1 MVSRWS
7 VRRLIRWNG
16 DCRSAAWPEM
26 ARMTAAE
33 WVASTV
39 DHRRPRLVELL
50 GLASG
55 HSVRIAKMQ
64 RLVDTLERE
73 AEESGGC
80 AGVSFGAIRGVHG
93 VLFPPDTM
101 ECLVSAVRHGLNN
114 FARMLPGT
122 IAMVRPT
129 RRDHEQECRL
139 QVFVTCAGRSIWN
152 ALDAGSVDTMLER
165 AVQAVDGVWATHA
178 VPAIQTE
185 RARFALQLRL
195 LRNLLDAPAKSPE
208 KVAHALRAAEVMA
221 KGTDIQLGESRADL
235 RAAITRVE
243 KKLAEGVDSCCWH
256 GIRIGPEG
264 VPLVGPSA
272 HAPLVA
278 DGKAHVA
285 PAEVEMELFLPV
297 VQAAYAIRALVY
309 KGYLRLD
316 VLSSEVVKRMAVD
329 DLDRFTR
336 THMRLQAELNT
347 YRGFDPY
354 FTISDA
360 APPLPAFASPPR
372 QASSPPPT
380 SEVRTHDPIFRQV
393 DLESRVSAADVPFD
407 RALAGLKLVPMDLEV
422 DYAVTATVLVA
433 ASGHPRCL
441 TKIELLS
448 KVLLPRVRVLL
459 KKHAR
464 EFLEASLTQKIG
476 AVLKRLAAL
485 EIEGVEIEFVTG
497 RQCGIRFSGL
507 HSVRLSC
514 LALSTLLRQMEQGG
528 EEVPWRRVV
537 RYRKRDRRS

>member
-1 MVSRWS
+1 
-7 VRRLIRWNG
+7 
-16 DCRSAAWPEM
+16 M

-33 WVASTV
+33 WVASQV
-39 DHRRPRLVELL
+39 DYRRPRLVELL

-55 HSVRIAKMQ
+55 HSARISKMQ
-64 RLVDTLERE
+64 RLVETLERE

-80 AGVSFGAIRGVHG
+80 AGVSFDGIRGVHG

-101 ECLVSAVRHGLNN
+101 ECLTSAVRCGLNN
-114 FARMLPGT
+114 FVRVLIVS
-122 IAMVRPT
+122 IAMVRPPPSH
-129 RRDHEQECRL
+129 RDHEQECRL
-139 QVFVTCAGRSIWN
+139 EVFKTCAGRSIWN
-152 ALDAGSVDTMLER
+152 AIDAGPAETMLER

-178 VPAIQTE
+178 VPAIQSE
-185 RARFALQLRL
+185 RARFAQQLRL

-208 KVAHALRAAEVMA
+208 KMAHARRAAEAMA

-235 RAAITRVE
+235 RAAISRVE
-243 KKLAEGVDSCCWH
+243 QKLAEGVDSCCWH

-278 DGKAHVA
+278 EGKAHVA
-285 PAEVEMELFLPV
+285 SAEVEVELFLSV

-316 VLSSEVVKRMAVD
+316 VLSSEVVKRMALG
-329 DLDRFTR
+329 DLDTFTR
-336 THMRLQAELNT
+336 THMRLQAELKT
-347 YRGFDPY
+347 YKGFDPY

-360 APPLPAFASPPR
+360 APPLPAFTSPPR

-380 SEVRTHDPIFRQV
+380 SDVQTDDPIFRQV
-393 DLESRVSAADVPFD
+393 DLESRVIASDVPFD

-422 DYAVTATVLVA
+422 DYAVTATALVA
-433 ASGHPRCL
+433 ASGHPKCL

-459 KKHAR
+459 QKHGR
-464 EFLEASLTQKIG
+464 EFTEASLTQKIG
-476 AVLKRLAAL
+476 AVLRRLAAL
-485 EIEGVEIEFVTG
+485 EIEGVEVEFVTG

-507 HSVRLSC
+507 HAVRLSC

-528 EEVPWRRVV
+528 EEVPWRRAV

>member
-1 MVSRWS
+1 
-7 VRRLIRWNG
+7 
-16 DCRSAAWPEM
+16 
-26 ARMTAAE
+26 MTAAE
-33 WVASTV
+33 WVASQV

-55 HSVRIAKMQ
+55 HSARISKMQ
-64 RLVDTLERE
+64 RLVETLERE

-80 AGVSFGAIRGVHG
+80 AGVSFEGIRDTHG

-101 ECLVSAVRHGLNN
+101 ECLISAVRHGLNN

-122 IAMVRPT
+122 IAMVRPS

-139 QVFVTCAGRSIWN
+139 EVFVTCAGRSIWN
-152 ALDAGSVDTMLER
+152 ALDAGPADTMRER
-165 AVQAVDGVWATHA
+165 ALQAVDGVWATHA

-208 KVAHALRAAEVMA
+208 KVKHARRAAEEMA
-221 KGTDIQLGESRADL
+221 RGTDIQLRESRADL
-235 RAAITRVE
+235 RAEIARVE
-243 KKLAEGVDSCCWH
+243 KKLAEGVDSRCWH

-264 VPLVGPSA
+264 VPLVGPSG

-285 PAEVEMELFLPV
+285 AAEVDVELLLPV
-297 VQAAYAIRALVY
+297 VQAAYALRALVY

-316 VLSSEVVKRMAVD
+316 LLSSEVVKRMAVG
-329 DLDRFTR
+329 DLDRFTQ

-360 APPLPAFASPPR
+360 ASPLPAFTPPPR

-380 SEVRTHDPIFRQV
+380 SDVHTDDPIFRQV
-393 DLESRVSAADVPFD
+393 DLESRVIASDVPFD

-433 ASGHPRCL
+433 ASGHPKCL

-448 KVLLPRVRVLL
+448 RVLLPRVRVLL
-459 KKHAR
+459 QKHGR
-464 EFLEASLTQKIG
+464 EFTEASLTQKISSI
-476 AVLKRLAAL
+476 LKRLAVL

-507 HSVRLSC
+507 HAVRLSC
-514 LALSTLLRQMEQGG
+514 LALSTLLRKMEEGG
-528 EEVPWRRVV
+528 EELPWRRVV
-537 RYRKRDRRS
+537 RYRKRDRRA